1 MTRRKAFI
9 HDEQHASRYHHRKHT
24 YTHRSPRRLCGFRA
38 RGRDK
43 PLEGEF
49 WSCTLRVL
57 VSERL
62 QQVFVTERPHE
73 PTQEKMKGKE
83 DKDPE
88 EEEAFILFDC
98 EELLGA
104 FFGFGGGLGFK
115 TDPALGI
122 PHLQRRCSG
131 FEDEGKG
138 FSLG

>member
-1 MTRRKAFI
+1 M
-9 HDEQHASRYHHRKHT
+9 
-24 YTHRSPRRLCGFRA
+24 
-38 RGRDK
+38 
-43 PLEGEF
+43 
-49 WSCTLRVL
+49 
-57 VSERL
+57 
-62 QQVFVTERPHE
+62 FVTERPHE